1 MNMDTT
7 VLPPL
12 PRVSNAGAVFDQIA
26 TEYDQIFT
34 DSLIGRAQRDAVWK
48 VLTSTFKPDDNI
60 LELNCGTGEDA
71 IFLGGKGISL
81 FACDASQQM
90 IAIAEERLRH
100 QSPSLPVVFCHLP
113 TERIK
118 ELNPETMF
126 DGAFSNFSG
135 LNCVNDLGAVAASLT
150 DLVKEGGHLLFCFSN
165 RFCLIEVAHYL
176 MRGQWQKAL
185 RRWNG
190 HTVAAFGDLKL
201 PVYYP
206 GLHQIRRHFAPHFTL
221 RSYIGVGVAVPP
233 SYCEKWVRQH
243 RGAFRV
249 LCRLEEILSPLPGFR
264 LTGDH
269 ILLCFK
275 KVSK

>member
-1 MNMDTT
+1 MNT
-7 VLPPL
+7 VTLPL
-12 PRVSNAGAVFDQIA
+12 PSQNVSHAGSVFDQIA
-26 TEYDQIFT
+26 SEYDHIFT
-34 DSLIGRAQRDAVWK
+34 DSLIGRAQRDVVWK
-48 VLTSTFKPDDNI
+48 SLTRTFKPNENI

-71 IFLGGKGISL
+71 IFLGGRGISL

-90 IAIAEERLRH
+90 IAMAEQRLCH
-100 QSPSLPVVFCHLP
+100 QTPSLPVVFCHLP

-135 LNCVNDLGAVAASLT
+135 LNCVDDLGAVAVALT

-165 RFCLIEVAHYL
+165 RFCLIEVVHFL
-176 MRGQWQKAL
+176 VRGQWQKAC
-185 RRWNG
+185 RRWSG
-190 HTVAAFGDLKL
+190 HTVATFGELKL

-206 GLHQIRRHFAPHFTL
+206 SLRQIRRYFAPHFTL
-221 RSYIGVGVAVPP
+221 QSYIGVGVTVPP
-233 SYCEKWVRQH
+233 SYCEKWACRH
-243 RGAFRV
+243 RSAFRV
-249 LCRLEEILSPLPGFR
+249 LCRLEQILSVLPVFR

-269 ILLCFK
+269 LLLCFK

>member
-1 MNMDTT
+1 MDPTA
-7 VLPPL
+7 LPFL
-12 PRVSNAGAVFDQIA
+12 SQGASNAGAVFDQIA
-26 TEYDQIFT
+26 PEYDQIFT
-34 DSLIGRAQRDAVWK
+34 DSLIGRAQRNMVWK
-48 VLTSTFKPDDNI
+48 ALTSTFKANDNI

-71 IFLGGKGISL
+71 IFLGGRGVSL

-90 IAIAEERLRH
+90 IAIAEERLCH

-135 LNCVNDLGAVAASLT
+135 LNCIDDLGSVMASLT
-150 DLVKEGGHLLFCFSN
+150 DLVKEGGYLLFCFSN
-165 RFCLIEVAHYL
+165 RFCLIEVVHYL
-176 MRGQWQKAL
+176 VRGQWQKAR

-190 HTVAAFGDLKL
+190 HTVATLGDLKL

-206 GLHQIRRHFAPHFTL
+206 SLRQIRRYFAPHFTL
-221 RSYIGVGVAVPP
+221 CSCIGVGVAVPP
-233 SYCEKWVRQH
+233 SYCEEWARRH
-243 RGAFRV
+243 RGAFRM
-249 LCRLEEILSPLPGFR
+249 LCSLEKILAALPVFR

>member
-1 MNMDTT
+1 MDTT
-7 VLPPL
+7 TLPPL
-12 PRVSNAGAVFDQIA
+12 SRGPSNAGAVFDQIA
-26 TEYDQIFT
+26 MEYDQIFT

-48 VLTSTFKPDDNI
+48 VLASTFKPNDNI

-71 IFLGGKGISL
+71 IFLGGRGVSL

-90 IAIAEERLRH
+90 IAIAEQRLYR

-113 TERIK
+113 IERIR

-135 LNCVNDLGAVAASLT
+135 LNCIDDLGAVAASLT
-150 DLVKEGGHLLFCFSN
+150 NLVKEGGHLLFCFSN
-165 RFCLIEVAHYL
+165 RFCLIEVVHYL
-176 MRGQWQKAL
+176 IRGQWQKAL

-190 HTVAAFGDLKL
+190 HTVATFGDLKL

-206 GLHQIRRHFAPHFTL
+206 SLRQIRRNFGPHFTL
-221 RSYIGVGVAVPP
+221 RSYIGVGVAIPP
-233 SYCEKWVRQH
+233 SYCEDWARRH

-249 LCRLEEILSPLPGFR
+249 LCSLEKIIAVLPVFR

>member
-1 MNMDTT
+1 MNVDIAT
-7 VLPPL
+7 LPPL
-12 PRVSNAGAVFDQIA
+12 SRETSNAGIVFDQIA
-26 TEYDQIFT
+26 PGYDQIFT
-34 DSLIGRAQRDAVWK
+34 ESLIGRAQRDAVWK
-48 VLTSTFKPDDNI
+48 VLTSTFKPNDNI

-71 IFLGGKGISL
+71 IFLGSRGISL

-90 IAIAEERLRH
+90 IAVAERRLQ

-113 TERIK
+113 TERIR

-135 LNCVNDLGAVAASLT
+135 LNCIDDLGAVATSLT

-165 RFCLIEVAHYL
+165 RFCVIEVLHYL

-190 HTVAAFGDLKL
+190 HTIAAFGDLRL

-206 GLHQIRRHFAPHFTL
+206 SLRQIQRYFAPHFTL
-221 RSYIGVGVAVPP
+221 RSYIGVGVAIPP
-233 SYCEKWVRQH
+233 SYCEDWARRH
-243 RGAFRV
+243 RNVFRV
-249 LCRLEEILSPLPGFR
+249 LCSMEKIFATLPVLR

-269 ILLCFK
+269 VLLCFK

>member
-1 MNMDTT
+1 MNTT
-7 VLPPL
+7 TLPL
-12 PRVSNAGAVFDQIA
+12 LSQGAANAGAVFDQIA
-26 TEYDQIFT
+26 MEYDQLFT

-48 VLTSTFKPDDNI
+48 VLTATFKPKDNI

-71 IFLGGKGISL
+71 IFLGSRGVSL
-81 FACDASQQM
+81 FACDASKQM
-90 IAIAEERLRH
+90 IAIAEQRLCD
-100 QSPSLPVVFCHLP
+100 SPAVPVVFCHLP
-113 TERIK
+113 TERIR

-135 LNCVNDLGAVAASLT
+135 LNCIEDLGAVATSLT

-165 RFCLIEVAHYL
+165 RFCLIEIVYYL
-176 MRGQWQKAL
+176 LRRQWRKAL
-185 RRWNG
+185 RRWSG
-190 HTVAAFGDLKL
+190 HTVATLGDMQL

-206 GLHQIRRHFAPHFTL
+206 SLRQIRQSFAPHFTL
-221 RSYIGVGVAVPP
+221 RSCIGVGVAVPP
-233 SYCEKWVRQH
+233 SYCESWALRH
-243 RGAFRV
+243 RDVFRA
-249 LCRLEEILSPLPGFR
+249 LCGFEKVLSPFPVLR

>member
-1 MNMDTT
+1 MNTT
-7 VLPPL
+7 TLPL
-12 PRVSNAGAVFDQIA
+12 RSHVVSNAGAVFDQMA

-34 DSLIGRAQRDAVWK
+34 DSLIGRAQRDAVWN
-48 VLTSTFKPDDNI
+48 VLTRTFQRDDNI

-71 IFLGGKGISL
+71 IFLSNKGVSL
-81 FACDASQQM
+81 FACDASEQM
-90 IAIAEERLRH
+90 IAIAEQRLRD
-100 QSPSLPVVFCHLP
+100 QSSSLPVVFCHLP

-118 ELNPETMF
+118 ELNPESMF

-135 LNCVNDLGAVAASLT
+135 LNCIEDLGAVAVALT
-150 DLVKEGGHLLFCFSN
+150 DLVKEGGHLLFCFSS
-165 RFCLIEVAHYL
+165 RFCLIEVIYYL
-176 MRGQWQKAL
+176 CRGRWQKAL

-190 HTVAAFGDLKL
+190 YTVATFGDLKL

-206 GLHQIRRHFAPHFTL
+206 SLQQIRRYFAPHFTL
-221 RSYIGVGVAVPP
+221 CSCIGVGVAVPP
-233 SYCEKWVRQH
+233 SYCEKWARRH
-243 RGAFRV
+243 RGLFRV
-249 LCRLEEILSPLPGFR
+249 LCHLEKIIAPLPGFR